1 MTTFNLSEKRH
12 PLLVDYCQFLLASFD
27 NFTQTYFADHT
38 DRWSHD
44 QLNRLLREERISA
57 GDLWRSV
64 RSDIE
69 FDSQGYLLFD
79 DTVVAKPY
87 AKEIELVRR
96 QWSGS
101 EKRVIEGIGIVTCVY
116 VNPKT
121 QQYWIIDYRIY
132 DVDRDGKTKLQHLLD
147 MLQNA
152 HFVKGLAFRTV
163 LIDSWY
169 ASMDIM
175 KAIEAVSK
183 VYYAPLKRNRLV
195 SSSVDAA
202 YQRVETLTW
211 TPAEATGGK
220 LVHIKKFPKGHEV
233 KLFRLVSDSGRT
245 EYIATNDLSQSDVN
259 ATHQTCRV
267 RWKIEQLHRELK
279 QVTGIGKCQ
288 SRKQRAQRNHI
299 ACCFWV
305 WVSLRRAAR
314 TAGQTIYQI
323 KESLLDD
330 YIRQQLQNPSI
341 SINIA

>member
-1 MTTFNLSEKRH
+1 MAIGEN
-12 PLLVDYCQFLLASFD
+12 
-27 NFTQTYFADHT
+27 
-38 DRWSHD
+38 SHCEAID
-44 QLNRLLREERISA
+44 
-57 GDLWRSV
+57 
-64 RSDIE
+64 
-69 FDSQGYLLFD
+69 FDSAGYLLFD

-101 EKRVIEGIGIVTCVY
+101 EKRAIEGIGIVTCVY

-121 QQYWIIDYRIY
+121 QEYWIIDYRIY
-132 DVDRDGKTKLQHLLD
+132 DFDRDGKTKLQHLLD
-147 MLQNA
+147 MLENA

-169 ASMDIM
+169 ASMKVM

-195 SSSVDAA
+195 STSVDAA

-211 TPAEATGGK
+211 TPAEATRGK

-233 KLFRLVSDSGRT
+233 KLFRLVSDSGHT

-299 ACCFWV
+299 ACCFYV

-314 TAGQTIYQI
+314 AASQTIYQI

-330 YIRQQLQNPSI
+330 YIRQQLQKPSI
-341 SINIA
+341 IINIA